1 MALTNTPNGVT
12 KKLGGVDN
20 KVIINSI
27 DFVKQF
33 ESNVNRLREALGIM
47 RMQPLTKGNTVNI
60 WGDKVIEPGTTA
72 ASGTTGAGTGK
83 AAAGATGT
91 TGADNG
97 VDGVDGIVNPAVDI
111 PLTEVQRNLD
121 RTIELKWHKYRKVV
135 PWETIQQFGY
145 DQAVLQT
152 DRTMMLQIQN
162 DIRKDLFSNLT
173 SLSEATTADVTGNLQ
188 TALGAAY
195 GKIMDAFDGNVDQ
208 IVMFANPQDAGDY
221 LGSAVIQNG
230 QSVGFGSTLVEDFMG
245 ARLLLN
251 NSIPKGQYV
260 ATAVNN
266 LNLAYMPANDP
277 ELMQALAGKQTTTG
291 ELGLITLVHDINTTN
306 ATQQST
312 VMDAI
317 QMFPEISAGV
327 VKGKISASAAATSPS
342 KG

>member
-1 MALTNTPNGVT
+1 MALTNTPSGVT
-12 KKLGGVDN
+12 SKLGGVDN

-60 WGDKVIEPGTTA
+60 WGDKVIEPTA
-72 ASGTTGAGTGK
+72 TAGTTG
-83 AAAGATGT
+83 
-91 TGADNG
+91 D
-97 VDGVDGIVNPAVDI
+97 VDGVGGVVKPAVDI
-111 PLTEVQRNLD
+111 PLTEVQREID

-162 DIRKDLFSNLT
+162 DIRKDLFTNLT
-173 SLSEATTADVTGNLQ
+173 NLSDATSANVTGNLQ

-195 GKIMDAFDGNVDQ
+195 GKVMDAFDGNVDQ

-230 QSVGFGSTLVEDFMG
+230 QSVGFGLTLVEDFMG

-251 NSIPKGQYV
+251 NSIPKGKYV
-260 ATAVNN
+260 ATATNN
-266 LNLAYMPANDP
+266 LNLAYMPANDA

-327 VKGKISASAAATSPS
+327 VKGTISAPAAASGSP
-342 KG
+342 KA

>member
-1 MALTNTPNGVT
+1 MTLTNTPSGVT
-12 KKLGGVDN
+12 KQLGGVDN

-72 ASGTTGAGTGK
+72 ASGAAGK
-83 AAAGATGT
+83 AAASGT

-97 VDGVDGIVNPAVDI
+97 VDGVNGIVNPAVDI

-135 PWETIQQFGY
+135 PWEAIQQFGY

-173 SLSEATTADVTGNLQ
+173 NLSNATTADVTGNLQ

-195 GKIMDAFDGNVDQ
+195 GKVMDAFDGNVDQ

-230 QSVGFGSTLVEDFMG
+230 QSVGFGLTLVEDFMG

-266 LNLAYMPANDP
+266 LNLAYMPANDA

-342 KG
+342 KD

>member
-1 MALTNTPNGVT
+1 MTLTNTPNGVT
-12 KKLGGVDN
+12 KLGGVDN
-20 KVIINSI
+20 KVVINSI

-60 WGDKVIEPGTTA
+60 WGDKVIEPTAPAGTGA
-72 ASGTTGAGTGK
+72 AGKASAAAGTTGT
-83 AAAGATGT
+83 
-91 TGADNG
+91 DNG
-97 VDGVDGIVNPAVDI
+97 VDGVNGIVNPAVDI

-173 SLSEATTADVTGNLQ
+173 NLSKATKADVTGNLQ

-230 QSVGFGSTLVEDFMG
+230 QSVGFGLTLVEDFMG

-327 VKGKISASAAATSPS
+327 VTGKISASAAASSSP
-342 KG
+342 KA

>member
-1 MALTNTPNGVT
+1 MTLTNTPSGVT
-12 KKLGGVDN
+12 KQLGGVDN

-60 WGDKVIEPGTTA
+60 WGDKVIEPTGTA
-72 ASGTTGAGTGK
+72 GTDDGAG
-83 AAAGATGT
+83 
-91 TGADNG
+91 
-97 VDGVDGIVNPAVDI
+97 GIVNSAVDI

-152 DRTMMLQIQN
+152 DSTMMLQIQN

-173 SLSEATTADVTGNLQ
+173 NLSSATTANVTGNLQ

-195 GKIMDAFDGNVDQ
+195 GKVMDALDGNVDQ

-230 QSVGFGSTLVEDFMG
+230 QSVGFGLTLVEDFMG

-251 NSIPKGQYV
+251 NSIPKGQYI

-266 LNLAYMPANDP
+266 LNLAYMPANDA

-327 VKGKISASAAATSPS
+327 VKGTISAPAAASSP
-342 KG
+342 KA

>member
-1 MALTNTPNGVT
+1 MTLTNTPNGVT
-12 KKLGGVDN
+12 KQLGGVDN

-60 WGDKVIEPGTTA
+60 WGDKVIEPTGT
-72 ASGTTGAGTGK
+72 
-83 AAAGATGT
+83 AGA
-91 TGADNG
+91 D
-97 VDGVDGIVNPAVDI
+97 DGVGGIVNPAVDI

-162 DIRKDLFSNLT
+162 DIRKDLFANLT
-173 SLSEATTADVTGNLQ
+173 NLSNATSANVTGNLQ

-195 GKIMDAFDGNVDQ
+195 GKVMDAFDGNVDQ

-230 QSVGFGSTLVEDFMG
+230 QSVGFGLTLVEDFMG

-260 ATAVNN
+260 ATATNN
-266 LNLAYMPANDP
+266 LNLAYMPANDA

-327 VKGKISASAAATSPS
+327 VKGTISAPSAASVSP
-342 KG
+342 KA

>member
-1 MALTNTPNGVT
+1 MTLTNTPNGVT
-12 KKLGGVDN
+12 DQLGGVDN

-60 WGDKVIEPGTTA
+60 WGDKVIEPTST
-72 ASGTTGAGTGK
+72 AGT
-83 AAAGATGT
+83 
-91 TGADNG
+91 D
-97 VDGVDGIVNPAVDI
+97 DGVGGVVNPAVDI

-121 RTIELKWHKYRKVV
+121 RKIELKWHKYRKVV

-162 DIRKDLFSNLT
+162 DIRKDLFTNLT
-173 SLSEATTADVTGNLQ
+173 NLSDATTADVTGNLQ

-195 GKIMDAFDGNVDQ
+195 GNVMNAFDGNVDQ

-230 QSVGFGSTLVEDFMG
+230 QSVGFGLTLVEDFMG

-260 ATAVNN
+260 ATATNN
-266 LNLAYMPANDP
+266 LNLAYMPANDA

-327 VKGKISASAAATSPS
+327 VKGKISAPAAASSP
-342 KG
+342 KA

>member
-1 MALTNTPNGVT
+1 MTLTNTPNGVT
-12 KKLGGVDN
+12 KQLGGVDN

-60 WGDKVIEPGTTA
+60 WGDKVIEP
-72 ASGTTGAGTGK
+72 
-83 AAAGATGT
+83 TGT
-91 TGADNG
+91 TGATGAAGKATGTGTAGTDNG
-97 VDGVDGIVNPAVDI
+97 VDGVNGIVNPAVDI

-173 SLSEATTADVTGNLQ
+173 NLSEATTADVTGNLQ

-230 QSVGFGSTLVEDFMG
+230 QSVGFGLTLVEDFMG

-260 ATAVNN
+260 ATATNN
-266 LNLAYMPANDP
+266 LNLAYMPANDA

-327 VKGKISASAAATSPS
+327 VKGKISASAAASSSQPS
-342 KG
+342 KD

>member
-1 MALTNTPNGVT
+1 MTLTNTPSGVT
-12 KKLGGVDN
+12 KQLGGVDN

-60 WGDKVIEPGTTA
+60 WGDKVIEPTGTDVD
-72 ASGTTGAGTGK
+72 GAG
-83 AAAGATGT
+83 
-91 TGADNG
+91 
-97 VDGVDGIVNPAVDI
+97 GIVNPAVDI

-173 SLSEATTADVTGNLQ
+173 NLSNSTTANVTGNLQ

-195 GKIMDAFDGNVDQ
+195 GKVMDAFDGNVDQ

-230 QSVGFGSTLVEDFMG
+230 QSVGFGLTLVEDFMG

-251 NSIPKGQYV
+251 NSIPKGQYI

-266 LNLAYMPANDP
+266 LNLAYMPANDA

-327 VKGKISASAAATSPS
+327 VKGTISAPAAASVSP
-342 KG
+342 KA

>member
-1 MALTNTPNGVT
+1 MTLTNTPNGVT
-12 KKLGGVDN
+12 KQLGGVDN

-60 WGDKVIEPGTTA
+60 WGDKVIEPTGT
-72 ASGTTGAGTGK
+72 
-83 AAAGATGT
+83 AGATGKASGAAGT
-91 TGADNG
+91 TGTDNG
-97 VDGVDGIVNPAVDI
+97 VDGVNGIVNPAVDI

-162 DIRKDLFSNLT
+162 DIRKDLFTNLT
-173 SLSEATTADVTGNLQ
+173 NLSDATTADVKGNLQ

-230 QSVGFGSTLVEDFMG
+230 QSVGFGLTLVEDFMG

-266 LNLAYMPANDP
+266 LNLAYMPANDA

-327 VKGKISASAAATSPS
+327 VKGTISASAAASSSQSS
-342 KG
+342 KD

>member
-1 MALTNTPNGVT
+1 MTLTNTPKGVT
-12 KKLGGVDN
+12 KQLGGVDN

-60 WGDKVIEPGTTA
+60 WGDKVIEPTST
-72 ASGTTGAGTGK
+72 AGTD
-83 AAAGATGT
+83 GT
-91 TGADNG
+91 DG
-97 VDGVDGIVNPAVDI
+97 VDGVVNPAVDI

-121 RTIELKWHKYRKVV
+121 RKIELKWHKYRKVV

-162 DIRKDLFSNLT
+162 DIRKDLFTNLT
-173 SLSEATTADVTGNLQ
+173 NLSNATTANVTGNLQ

-195 GKIMDAFDGNVDQ
+195 GNVMNAFDGNVDQ

-230 QSVGFGSTLVEDFMG
+230 QSVGFGLTLVEDFMG

-260 ATAVNN
+260 ATATNN
-266 LNLAYMPANDP
+266 LNLAYMPANDA

-327 VKGKISASAAATSPS
+327 VKGKISAPAAASSP
-342 KG
+342 KA

>member
-1 MALTNTPNGVT
+1 MTLTNTPSGVT
-12 KKLGGVDN
+12 KQLGGVDN

-60 WGDKVIEPGTTA
+60 WGDKVIEP
-72 ASGTTGAGTGK
+72 
-83 AAAGATGT
+83 TGT
-91 TGADNG
+91 TGATGAAGKATGTGTAGTDNG
-97 VDGVDGIVNPAVDI
+97 VDGVNGIVNPAVDI

-121 RTIELKWHKYRKVV
+121 RQIELKWHKYRKVV

-173 SLSEATTADVTGNLQ
+173 NLSEATTADVTGNLQ

-230 QSVGFGSTLVEDFMG
+230 QSVGFGLTLVEDFMG

-266 LNLAYMPANDP
+266 LNLAYMPANDA

-327 VKGKISASAAATSPS
+327 VKGKISASAAASSSQPS
-342 KG
+342 KD

>member
-1 MALTNTPNGVT
+1 MTLTNTPNGVT
-12 KKLGGVDN
+12 KQLGGVDN

-60 WGDKVIEPGTTA
+60 WGDKVIEPT
-72 ASGTTGAGTGK
+72 STTGT
-83 AAAGATGT
+83 
-91 TGADNG
+91 D
-97 VDGVDGIVNPAVDI
+97 VDGVGGVVNPAVDI
-111 PLTEVQRNLD
+111 PLTEVQRKVD
-121 RTIELKWHKYRKVV
+121 RQIQLKWHKYRKVV

-162 DIRKDLFSNLT
+162 DIRKDLFTNLT
-173 SLSEATTADVTGNLQ
+173 NLKDATTDNVTGNLQ
-188 TALGAAY
+188 TALGKAY
-195 GKIMDAFDGNVDQ
+195 GHIMDAFDGNVDQ

-230 QSVGFGSTLVEDFMG
+230 QSVGFGLTLVEDFMG

-251 NSIPKGQYV
+251 NSIPKGSYV

-266 LNLAYMPANDP
+266 LNLAYMPANDA

-327 VKGKISASAAATSPS
+327 VKGTISAPAAAASP
-342 KG
+342 KA

>member
-1 MALTNTPNGVT
+1 MTLTNTPNGVT
-12 KKLGGVDN
+12 DQLGGVDK

-60 WGDKVIEPGTTA
+60 WGDKVIEPKGT
-72 ASGTTGAGTGK
+72 AGT
-83 AAAGATGT
+83 
-91 TGADNG
+91 DDG
-97 VDGVDGIVNPAVDI
+97 VDGVVNPAVDI

-121 RTIELKWHKYRKVV
+121 RQIELKWHKYRKVV

-162 DIRKDLFSNLT
+162 DIRKDLFTNLT
-173 SLSEATTADVTGNLQ
+173 NLSDATSADVTGNLQ

-195 GKIMDAFDGNVDQ
+195 GNVMNAFDGNVDQ

-230 QSVGFGSTLVEDFMG
+230 QSVGFGLTLVEDFMG

-260 ATAVNN
+260 ATATNN
-266 LNLAYMPANDP
+266 LNLAYMPANDA

-327 VKGKISASAAATSPS
+327 VKGTISAPAAASGSP
-342 KG
+342 KA

>member
-1 MALTNTPNGVT
+1 MTLTNTPSGVT
-12 KKLGGVDN
+12 QQLGGVDN

-33 ESNVNRLREALGIM
+33 EANINRLREALGIM

-60 WGDKVIEPGTTA
+60 WGDKVTKP
-72 ASGTTGAGTGK
+72 AGT
-83 AAAGATGT
+83 AGTDD
-91 TGADNG
+91 GA
-97 VDGVDGIVNPAVDI
+97 DGIVNPAVDI

-121 RTIELKWHKYRKVV
+121 RTIKLEWHKYRKVV

-152 DRTMMLQIQN
+152 DRTMMLHIQN
-162 DIRKDLFSNLT
+162 DIRKDLFDNLSNL
-173 SLSEATTADVTGNLQ
+173 SGATTANVTGNLQ

-195 GKIMDAFDGNVDQ
+195 GKVMDAFDGNVDQ
-208 IVMFANPQDAGDY
+208 IVMFANPLDAGDY

-230 QSVGFGSTLVEDFMG
+230 QSVGFGLTLVEDFMG

-251 NSIPKGQYV
+251 NSIPKGSYV

-327 VKGKISASAAATSPS
+327 VKGTISAPAAASTLS
-342 KG
+342 KE

>member
-1 MALTNTPNGVT
+1 MTLTNTPNGVT
-12 KKLGGVDN
+12 KQLGGVDN

-60 WGDKVIEPGTTA
+60 WGDKVIEPTSTAGTDD
-72 ASGTTGAGTGK
+72 GAG
-83 AAAGATGT
+83 
-91 TGADNG
+91 G
-97 VDGVDGIVNPAVDI
+97 VVNPAVDI

-121 RTIELKWHKYRKVV
+121 RTVELKWHKYRKVV

-162 DIRKDLFSNLT
+162 DIRKDLFTNLT
-173 SLSEATTADVTGNLQ
+173 NLSNATTANVTGNLQ

-195 GKIMDAFDGNVDQ
+195 GNVMNAFDGNVDQ

-230 QSVGFGSTLVEDFMG
+230 QSVGFGLTLVEDFMG

-260 ATAVNN
+260 ATATNN
-266 LNLAYMPANDP
+266 LNLAYMPANDA

-327 VKGKISASAAATSPS
+327 VKGTISAPAAASSP
-342 KG
+342 KA

>member
-1 MALTNTPNGVT
+1 MALTNTPSGVT
-12 KKLGGVDN
+12 SKLGGVDN

-60 WGDKVIEPGTTA
+60 WGDKVIEPTA
-72 ASGTTGAGTGK
+72 TAGTTG
-83 AAAGATGT
+83 
-91 TGADNG
+91 D
-97 VDGVDGIVNPAVDI
+97 VDGVGGVVKPAVDI
-111 PLTEVQRNLD
+111 PLTEVQREID

-162 DIRKDLFSNLT
+162 DIRKDLFTNLT
-173 SLSEATTADVTGNLQ
+173 NLSKATTADVTGNLQ

-195 GKIMDAFDGNVDQ
+195 GKVMDAFDGNVDQ

-230 QSVGFGSTLVEDFMG
+230 QSVGFGLTLVEDFMG

-260 ATAVNN
+260 ATATNN
-266 LNLAYMPANDP
+266 LNLAYMPANDA

-327 VKGKISASAAATSPS
+327 VKGKISAPAAASSP
-342 KG
+342 KA

>member
-1 MALTNTPNGVT
+1 MTLTNTPSGVT
-12 KKLGGVDN
+12 KQLGGVDN

-60 WGDKVIEPGTTA
+60 WGDKVIEP
-72 ASGTTGAGTGK
+72 
-83 AAAGATGT
+83 TGT
-91 TGADNG
+91 TGATGAAGKATGTGTAGTDNG
-97 VDGVDGIVNPAVDI
+97 VDGVNGIVNPAVDI

-173 SLSEATTADVTGNLQ
+173 NLSNSTTADVTGNLQ

-230 QSVGFGSTLVEDFMG
+230 QSVGFGLTLVEDFMG

-266 LNLAYMPANDP
+266 LNLAYMPANDA

-327 VKGKISASAAATSPS
+327 VKGKISASAAASSSQPS
-342 KG
+342 KD

>member
-1 MALTNTPNGVT
+1 MTLTNTPNGVT
-12 KKLGGVDN
+12 KQLGGVDN

-60 WGDKVIEPGTTA
+60 WGDKVIEPTGT
-72 ASGTTGAGTGK
+72 AGT
-83 AAAGATGT
+83 
-91 TGADNG
+91 D
-97 VDGVDGIVNPAVDI
+97 DGVGGVVKPAVDI

-162 DIRKDLFSNLT
+162 DIRKDLFTNLT
-173 SLSEATTADVTGNLQ
+173 NLSDATTANVTGNLQ

-195 GKIMDAFDGNVDQ
+195 GNVMNAFDGNVDQ

-230 QSVGFGSTLVEDFMG
+230 QSVGFGLTLVEDFMG

-260 ATAVNN
+260 ATATNN
-266 LNLAYMPANDP
+266 LNLAYMPANDS

-327 VKGKISASAAATSPS
+327 VKGTISAPAAASGSP
-342 KG
+342 KA

>member
-1 MALTNTPNGVT
+1 MTLTNTPSGVT
-12 KKLGGVDN
+12 KQLLGGVDN

-72 ASGTTGAGTGK
+72 G
-83 AAAGATGT
+83 TGT
-91 TGADNG
+91 TGTDNG
-97 VDGVDGIVNPAVDI
+97 VDGVNGIVNPAVDI

-121 RTIELKWHKYRKVV
+121 RQIELKWHKYRKVV

-173 SLSEATTADVTGNLQ
+173 NLSKSTTANVTGNLQ

-230 QSVGFGSTLVEDFMG
+230 QSVGFGLTLVEDFMG

-327 VKGKISASAAATSPS
+327 VKGTISASAAASSSSPS
-342 KG
+342 KD

>member
-1 MALTNTPNGVT
+1 MTLTNTPNGVT
-12 KKLGGVDN
+12 DQLGGVDN

-60 WGDKVIEPGTTA
+60 WGDKVIEPTGT
-72 ASGTTGAGTGK
+72 AGT
-83 AAAGATGT
+83 AGTAGT
-91 TGADNG
+91 D
-97 VDGVDGIVNPAVDI
+97 VDGVGGVVNPAVDI
-111 PLTEVQRNLD
+111 PLTEVQREID
-121 RTIELKWHKYRKVV
+121 RTIKLKWHKYRKVV

-162 DIRKDLFSNLT
+162 DIRKDLFTNLT
-173 SLSEATTADVTGNLQ
+173 NLEKATSANVTGNLQ

-195 GKIMDAFDGNVDQ
+195 GKVMDAFDGNVDQ

-230 QSVGFGSTLVEDFMG
+230 QSVGFGLTLVEDFMG

-251 NSIPKGQYV
+251 NSIPKGKYV
-260 ATAVNN
+260 ATATNN
-266 LNLAYMPANDP
+266 LNLAYMPANDA

-327 VKGKISASAAATSPS
+327 VTGTISAPSAASSP
-342 KG
+342 KA

>member
-1 MALTNTPNGVT
+1 MTLTNTPSGVT
-12 KKLGGVDN
+12 KQLGGVDN

-60 WGDKVIEPGTTA
+60 WGNKVIEP
-72 ASGTTGAGTGK
+72 
-83 AAAGATGT
+83 TGT
-91 TGADNG
+91 TGATGAAGKATGTGTAGTDNG
-97 VDGVDGIVNPAVDI
+97 VDGVNGIVNPAVDI

-173 SLSEATTADVTGNLQ
+173 NLSEATTADVTGNLQ

-230 QSVGFGSTLVEDFMG
+230 QSVGFGLTLVEDFMG

-266 LNLAYMPANDP
+266 LNLAYMPANDA

-327 VKGKISASAAATSPS
+327 VKGKISASAAASSSQPS
-342 KG
+342 KD

>member
-1 MALTNTPNGVT
+1 MTLTNTPNGVT
-12 KKLGGVDN
+12 DQLGGVDN

-60 WGDKVIEPGTTA
+60 WGDKVIEPTST
-72 ASGTTGAGTGK
+72 AGT
-83 AAAGATGT
+83 
-91 TGADNG
+91 D
-97 VDGVDGIVNPAVDI
+97 DGVGGVVNPAVDI

-121 RTIELKWHKYRKVV
+121 RTVKLKWHKYRKVV

-162 DIRKDLFSNLT
+162 DIRKDLFTNLT
-173 SLSEATTADVTGNLQ
+173 NLSDATTANVTGNLQ

-195 GKIMDAFDGNVDQ
+195 GNVMNAFDGNVDQ

-230 QSVGFGSTLVEDFMG
+230 QSVGFGLTLVEDFMG

-260 ATAVNN
+260 ATATNN
-266 LNLAYMPANDP
+266 LNLAYMPANDA

-327 VKGKISASAAATSPS
+327 VKGTISAPAAASSP
-342 KG
+342 KA

>member
-1 MALTNTPNGVT
+1 MTLTNTPNGVT
-12 KKLGGVDN
+12 DQLGGVDN

-60 WGDKVIEPGTTA
+60 WGDKVIEPTST
-72 ASGTTGAGTGK
+72 AGT
-83 AAAGATGT
+83 
-91 TGADNG
+91 DDG
-97 VDGVDGIVNPAVDI
+97 VDGVVNPAVDI
-111 PLTEVQRNLD
+111 PLTEVQRKLD
-121 RTIELKWHKYRKVV
+121 RQIELKWHKYRKVV

-162 DIRKDLFSNLT
+162 DIRKDLFTNLT
-173 SLSEATTADVTGNLQ
+173 KLSDATTANVKGNLQ

-195 GKIMDAFDGNVDQ
+195 GNVMKAFDGNVDQ

-230 QSVGFGSTLVEDFMG
+230 QSVGFGLTLVEDFMG

-260 ATAVNN
+260 ATATNN
-266 LNLAYMPANDP
+266 LNLAYMPANDA

-327 VKGKISASAAATSPS
+327 VTGTISAPSAASDSP
-342 KG
+342 KA

>member
-1 MALTNTPNGVT
+1 MTLTNTPSGVT
-12 KKLGGVDN
+12 KQLGGVDN

-60 WGDKVIEPGTTA
+60 WGDKVIEP
-72 ASGTTGAGTGK
+72 
-83 AAAGATGT
+83 TGT
-91 TGADNG
+91 TGTVGG
-97 VDGVDGIVNPAVDI
+97 VDGVDGVVNPAVDI

-162 DIRKDLFSNLT
+162 DIRKDLFTNLT
-173 SLSEATTADVTGNLQ
+173 SLSNSTTADVTGNLQ

-195 GKIMDAFDGNVDQ
+195 GKVMDAFDGNVDQ

-230 QSVGFGSTLVEDFMG
+230 QSVGFGLTLVEDFMG

-260 ATAVNN
+260 ATATNN
-266 LNLAYMPANDP
+266 LNLAYMPANDA

-327 VKGKISASAAATSPS
+327 VKGKISASAAASTSP
-342 KG
+342 KD

>member
-1 MALTNTPNGVT
+1 MTLTNTPNGVT
-12 KKLGGVDN
+12 KQLGGVDN

-60 WGDKVIEPGTTA
+60 WGDKVIEPA
-72 ASGTTGAGTGK
+72 TTGTPGATGK
-83 AAAGATGT
+83 AAAQGT
-91 TGADNG
+91 TGTDNG
-97 VDGVDGIVNPAVDI
+97 VDGVNGIVNPAVDI

-173 SLSEATTADVTGNLQ
+173 NLSEATTADVTGNLQ

-230 QSVGFGSTLVEDFMG
+230 QSVGFGLTLVEDFMG

-266 LNLAYMPANDP
+266 LNLAYMPANDA

-327 VKGKISASAAATSPS
+327 VKGTISASAAASSSQPS
-342 KG
+342 KD

>member
-1 MALTNTPNGVT
+1 MTLTNTPSGVT
-12 KKLGGVDN
+12 KKLGDVDS

-60 WGDKVIEPGTTA
+60 WGDKVIEPTGT
-72 ASGTTGAGTGK
+72 AGTDD
-83 AAAGATGT
+83 
-91 TGADNG
+91 GADG
-97 VDGVDGIVNPAVDI
+97 VVNPAVDI

-162 DIRKDLFSNLT
+162 DIRKDLFTNLT
-173 SLSEATTADVTGNLQ
+173 SLSNATTANVTGNLQ

-195 GKIMDAFDGNVDQ
+195 GKVMDAFDGNVDQ

-230 QSVGFGSTLVEDFMG
+230 QSVGFGLTLVEDFMG

-260 ATAVNN
+260 ATATNN
-266 LNLAYMPANDP
+266 LNLAYMPANDA

-327 VKGKISASAAATSPS
+327 VKGTISASAATSTPS
-342 KG
+342 KD

>member
-1 MALTNTPNGVT
+1 MTLTNTPKGVT
-12 KKLGGVDN
+12 NQLGGVDN

-60 WGDKVIEPGTTA
+60 WGDKVIEPTGT
-72 ASGTTGAGTGK
+72 AGT
-83 AAAGATGT
+83 AGT
-91 TGADNG
+91 D

-111 PLTEVQRNLD
+111 PLTEVQREID
-121 RTIELKWHKYRKVV
+121 RTIKLKWHKYRKVV

-162 DIRKDLFSNLT
+162 DIRKDLFTNLT
-173 SLSEATTADVTGNLQ
+173 NLSNSTTANVTGNLQ

-195 GKIMDAFDGNVDQ
+195 GKVMDAFDGNVDQ

-230 QSVGFGSTLVEDFMG
+230 QSVGFGLTLVEDFMG

-260 ATAVNN
+260 ATATNN
-266 LNLAYMPANDP
+266 LNLAYMPANDA

-327 VKGKISASAAATSPS
+327 VKGKISAPAAASSP
-342 KG
+342 KA

>member
-1 MALTNTPNGVT
+1 MTLTNTPTGVT
-12 KKLGGVDN
+12 HQLGGVDN

-33 ESNVNRLREALGIM
+33 EANVNRLREALGIM

-60 WGDKVIEPGTTA
+60 WGDKVIEP
-72 ASGTTGAGTGK
+72 
-83 AAAGATGT
+83 TGT
-91 TGADNG
+91 D
-97 VDGVDGIVNPAVDI
+97 VDGVDGVVNPAVDI

-121 RTIELKWHKYRKVV
+121 RQIQLKWHKYRKVV

-162 DIRKDLFSNLT
+162 DIRKDLFTNLT
-173 SLSEATTADVTGNLQ
+173 NLSNATTANVTGNLQ

-195 GKIMDAFDGNVDQ
+195 GKVMDAFDGNVDQ

-230 QSVGFGSTLVEDFMG
+230 QSVGFGLTLVEDFMG

-251 NSIPKGQYV
+251 NSIPKGSYV

-266 LNLAYMPANDP
+266 LNLAYMPANDA
-277 ELMQALAGKQTTTG
+277 ELMQALSGKQTTTG

-327 VKGKISASAAATSPS
+327 VKGTISAPAAASSP
-342 KG
+342 KA

>member
-1 MALTNTPNGVT
+1 MTLTNTPSGVT
-12 KKLGGVDN
+12 KQLGGVDN

-60 WGDKVIEPGTTA
+60 WGDKVIEPGTQGQAGKVAT
-72 ASGTTGAGTGK
+72 SGTTGT
-83 AAAGATGT
+83 
-91 TGADNG
+91 DNG

-173 SLSEATTADVTGNLQ
+173 NLSKATTADVTGNLQ

-230 QSVGFGSTLVEDFMG
+230 QSVGFGLTLVEDFMG

-327 VKGKISASAAATSPS
+327 VKGTISASAAASSSQPS
-342 KG
+342 KD

>member
-1 MALTNTPNGVT
+1 MTLTNTPNGVT
-12 KKLGGVDN
+12 KQLGGVDN

-60 WGDKVIEPGTTA
+60 WGDKVIEP
-72 ASGTTGAGTGK
+72 
-83 AAAGATGT
+83 TGT
-91 TGADNG
+91 D
-97 VDGVDGIVNPAVDI
+97 VDGVGGVVNPAVDI
-111 PLTEVQRNLD
+111 PLTEVQRKID

-162 DIRKDLFSNLT
+162 DIRKDLFTNLT
-173 SLSEATTADVTGNLQ
+173 NLSDATTADVTGNLQ

-195 GKIMDAFDGNVDQ
+195 GNVMNAFDGNVDQ

-230 QSVGFGSTLVEDFMG
+230 QSVGFGLTLVEDFMG

-251 NSIPKGQYV
+251 NSIPKGSYV
-260 ATAVNN
+260 ATATNN
-266 LNLAYMPANDP
+266 LNLAYMPANDA

-327 VKGKISASAAATSPS
+327 VKGKISAPAAASGSP
-342 KG
+342 KA

>member
-1 MALTNTPNGVT
+1 MTLTNTPNGVT
-12 KKLGGVDN
+12 KQLGGVDS

-60 WGDKVIEPGTTA
+60 WGDKVIEPTEPTGT
-72 ASGTTGAGTGK
+72 AGT
-83 AAAGATGT
+83 AGTVGT
-91 TGADNG
+91 DGVNG
-97 VDGVDGIVNPAVDI
+97 VVNPAVDI

-121 RTIELKWHKYRKVV
+121 RTIQLKWHKYRKVV

-162 DIRKDLFSNLT
+162 DIRKDLFTNLT
-173 SLSEATTADVTGNLQ
+173 SLSNSTTANVTGNLQ

-195 GKIMDAFDGNVDQ
+195 GKVMDAFDGNVDQ

-230 QSVGFGSTLVEDFMG
+230 QSVGFGLTLVEDFMG

-260 ATAVNN
+260 ATATNN
-266 LNLAYMPANDP
+266 LNLAYMPANDA

-327 VKGKISASAAATSPS
+327 VKGTISASAATSTPS
-342 KG
+342 KD

>member
-1 MALTNTPNGVT
+1 MTLTNTPNGVT

-60 WGDKVIEPGTTA
+60 WGDKVIEP
-72 ASGTTGAGTGK
+72 
-83 AAAGATGT
+83 TGT
-91 TGADNG
+91 D
-97 VDGVDGIVNPAVDI
+97 VDGVGGVVNPAVDI

-121 RTIELKWHKYRKVV
+121 RQIQLKWHKYRKVV

-162 DIRKDLFSNLT
+162 DIRKDLFTNLT
-173 SLSEATTADVTGNLQ
+173 NLSNATSANVTGNLQ

-195 GKIMDAFDGNVDQ
+195 GKVMDAFDGNVDQ

-230 QSVGFGSTLVEDFMG
+230 QSVGFGLTLVEDFMG

-260 ATAVNN
+260 ATATNN
-266 LNLAYMPANDP
+266 LNLAYMPANDA

-327 VKGKISASAAATSPS
+327 VKGTISAPAAASSP
-342 KG
+342 KA

>member
-1 MALTNTPNGVT
+1 MTLTNTPSGVT
-12 KKLGGVDN
+12 KQLGGVDN

-60 WGDKVIEPGTTA
+60 WGDKVIEPT
-72 ASGTTGAGTGK
+72 STTGQT
-83 AAAGATGT
+83 
-91 TGADNG
+91 DG
-97 VDGVDGIVNPAVDI
+97 VDGVVNPAVDI

-162 DIRKDLFSNLT
+162 DIRKDLFTNLT
-173 SLSEATTADVTGNLQ
+173 NLSDATTANVTGNLQ

-195 GKIMDAFDGNVDQ
+195 GNVMNAFDGNVDQ

-230 QSVGFGSTLVEDFMG
+230 QSVGFGLTLVEDFMG

-260 ATAVNN
+260 ATATNN
-266 LNLAYMPANDP
+266 LNLAYMPANDA

-327 VKGKISASAAATSPS
+327 VKGTISASAAASTSP
-342 KG
+342 KD

>member
-1 MALTNTPNGVT
+1 MTLTNTPTGVT
-12 KKLGGVDN
+12 HQLGGVDN

-33 ESNVNRLREALGIM
+33 EANVNRLREALGIM

-60 WGDKVIEPGTTA
+60 WGDKVIEP
-72 ASGTTGAGTGK
+72 
-83 AAAGATGT
+83 TGT
-91 TGADNG
+91 D
-97 VDGVDGIVNPAVDI
+97 VDGVDGVVNPAVDI

-162 DIRKDLFSNLT
+162 DIRKDLFTNLT
-173 SLSEATTADVTGNLQ
+173 NLSNATTANVTGNLQ

-195 GKIMDAFDGNVDQ
+195 GKVMDAFDGNVDQ

-230 QSVGFGSTLVEDFMG
+230 QSVGFGLTLVEDFMG

-251 NSIPKGQYV
+251 NSIPKGSYV

-266 LNLAYMPANDP
+266 LNLAYMPANDA
-277 ELMQALAGKQTTTG
+277 ELMQALSGKQTTTG

-327 VKGKISASAAATSPS
+327 VKGTISAPAAASSP
-342 KG
+342 KA

>member
-1 MALTNTPNGVT
+1 MTLTNTPKGVT
-12 KKLGGVDN
+12 QLGGVDN
-20 KVIINSI
+20 KVVINSI

-72 ASGTTGAGTGK
+72 ASGTPGAAGK
-83 AAAGATGT
+83 ASGT

-97 VDGVDGIVNPAVDI
+97 VDGVNGIVNPAVDI

-121 RTIELKWHKYRKVV
+121 RQIQLKWHKYRKVV

-152 DRTMMLQIQN
+152 DRAMMLQIQN

-173 SLSEATTADVTGNLQ
+173 DLSKATTADVTGNLQ

-230 QSVGFGSTLVEDFMG
+230 QSVGFGLTLVEDFMG

-327 VKGKISASAAATSPS
+327 VKGKISASAAASSSQSS
-342 KG
+342 KD

>member
-1 MALTNTPNGVT
+1 MTLTNTPNGVT
-12 KKLGGVDN
+12 KQLGGVDN

-47 RMQPLTKGNTVNI
+47 RMQPLTRGNTVNI
-60 WGDKVIEPGTTA
+60 WGDKVIEPGTKA
-72 ASGTTGAGTGK
+72 ASGTTGAGTEK
-83 AAAGATGT
+83 ASGASGTGT
-91 TGADNG
+91 DNG
-97 VDGVDGIVNPAVDI
+97 VDGVNGIVNPAVDI

-121 RTIELKWHKYRKVV
+121 RQIQLKFHKYRKVV

-152 DRTMMLQIQN
+152 DRAMMLQIQN

-173 SLSEATTADVTGNLQ
+173 DLSEATTADVKGNLQ

-230 QSVGFGSTLVEDFMG
+230 QSVGFGLTLVEDFMG

-327 VKGKISASAAATSPS
+327 VKGTISASAAASSSQSS
-342 KG
+342 KD

>member
-1 MALTNTPNGVT
+1 MTLTNTPKGVT
-12 KKLGGVDN
+12 KQLGGVDN

-60 WGDKVIEPGTTA
+60 WGDKVIEPTST
-72 ASGTTGAGTGK
+72 AGTD
-83 AAAGATGT
+83 GT
-91 TGADNG
+91 DG
-97 VDGVDGIVNPAVDI
+97 VDGVVNPAVDI

-121 RTIELKWHKYRKVV
+121 RKIELKWHKYRKVV

-162 DIRKDLFSNLT
+162 DIRKDLFTNLT
-173 SLSEATTADVTGNLQ
+173 NLSNATTANVTGNLQ

-195 GKIMDAFDGNVDQ
+195 GNVMNAFDGNVDQ

-230 QSVGFGSTLVEDFMG
+230 QSVGFGLTLVEDFMG

-260 ATAVNN
+260 ATATNN
-266 LNLAYMPANDP
+266 LNLAYMPANDA

-327 VKGKISASAAATSPS
+327 VKGKISAPAAASGSP
-342 KG
+342 KA